1 MHSSS
6 QYPLRLCHKLPGP
19 HKDLQSEHIC
29 QMPSTVKQMHT
40 AQANKQERLTRQ
52 LYETTEKSDQQ
63 NNDELGTADS
73 ERAVD
78 STARGKQSKRQRHVA
93 TRKDVKKKIS

>member
-1 MHSSS
+1 
-6 QYPLRLCHKLPGP
+6 
-19 HKDLQSEHIC
+19 
-29 QMPSTVKQMHT
+29 MHT
-40 AQANKQERLTRQ
+40 TQANKQERLTRQ

-78 STARGKQSKRQRHVA
+78 SRARGKQSKRQRHVA